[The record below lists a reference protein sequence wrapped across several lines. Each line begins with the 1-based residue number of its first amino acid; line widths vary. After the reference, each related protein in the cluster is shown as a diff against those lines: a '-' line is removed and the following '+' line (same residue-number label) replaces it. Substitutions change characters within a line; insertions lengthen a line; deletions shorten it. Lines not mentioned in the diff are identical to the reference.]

1 MYLPVAGAALAGRAG
16 ISGRY
21 SPIGA
26 SADIDHPSFIPTN
39 SAYSL
44 ISRASATTAYPASE
58 VRFCGVPPDN
68 AEALVRS
75 QPGGLIMQS
84 KKHSTVLTAALAIF
98 ALALLL
104 TGPRALA
111 QTEKV
116 VHNFG
121 NGKDGVQP
129 RAGLI
134 FDASGNLYGTTLTGG
149 ADDGGTAFELSPK
162 TGGGWTEKI
171 LHSFQN
177 NGKDGYW
184 PHASLILD
192 AKGNLY
198 GTTYQGGTGLCTSNS
213 TVIGCGVVFEL
224 SPKTGGG
231 WTEKILHSFSYGT
244 DGNYPYGSLV
254 FDAKG
259 NLYGTTYGGGA
270 NTYYG
275 TVFELV
281 PKASGPWA
289 EKVLHSFNDNRTD
302 GYYPYC
308 NLVFDAARNLYG
320 TTSSGGSLG
329 DYGVVFELTPGAG
342 GTWTE
347 TILHGFL
354 SNTNDG
360 ITPNAGVILDSAGN
374 LYGTTTGGGVYGY
387 GTAFELSPKTGGGW
401 TETVLYSFGD
411 TTNDGQAP
419 YADLIFNGGNLY
431 GTTAAGGPSD
441 GGTAFELVSTAGSW
455 TETVLYSFSDGDG
468 GGPEGGVI
476 FDTTGNLYGT
486 TTYGGTNDAGTVF
499 EVTP

>member
-1 MYLPVAGAALAGRAG
+1 
-16 ISGRY
+16 
-21 SPIGA
+21 
-26 SADIDHPSFIPTN
+26 
-39 SAYSL
+39 
-44 ISRASATTAYPASE
+44 
-58 VRFCGVPPDN
+58 
-68 AEALVRS
+68 
-75 QPGGLIMQS
+75 MQS

-149 ADDGGTAFELSPK
+149 ADDG
-162 TGGGWTEKI
+162 
-171 LHSFQN
+171 
-177 NGKDGYW
+177 
-184 PHASLILD
+184 
-192 AKGNLY
+192 
-198 GTTYQGGTGLCTSNS
+198 
-213 TVIGCGVVFEL
+213 
-224 SPKTGGG
+224 
-231 WTEKILHSFSYGT
+231 
-244 DGNYPYGSLV
+244 
-254 FDAKG
+254 
-259 NLYGTTYGGGA
+259 
-270 NTYYG
+270 
-275 TVFELV
+275 
-281 PKASGPWA
+281 
-289 EKVLHSFNDNRTD
+289 
-302 GYYPYC
+302 
-308 NLVFDAARNLYG
+308 
-320 TTSSGGSLG
+320 
-329 DYGVVFELTPGAG
+329 
-342 GTWTE
+342 
-347 TILHGFL
+347 
-354 SNTNDG
+354 
-360 ITPNAGVILDSAGN
+360 
-374 LYGTTTGGGVYGY
+374 